1 MKKSFVC
8 LSAVSVAIVCLTGRA
23 QLRWAPLYEP
33 GCGGAIVSVAVSP
46 HDPQHVASGGDMLG
60 TAASFDGGE
69 SWKPGLGLPSYEM
82 ATPTFHPTRADEL
95 WIGSCRGPFV
105 SRDGGLTWQ
114 GRRNGMPAPC
124 PWKYTA
130 MIEKVLVDPA
140 RRGLWRYDPATGGW
154 TRLHDDALACAP
166 AADPTDPTRLVFTT
180 MDNPYHDFAGGHGVW
195 VSSDDGRTWTAA
207 NDGLHVRRLTCVA
220 FDPFD
225 PERLVAGTSGG
236 GFVTARWP
244 KK

>member
-95 WIGSCRGPFV
+95 WIGSCMGPFV
-105 SRDGGLTWQ
+105 SRDG
-114 GRRNGMPAPC
+114 
-124 PWKYTA
+124 
-130 MIEKVLVDPA
+130 
-140 RRGLWRYDPATGGW
+140 
-154 TRLHDDALACAP
+154 
-166 AADPTDPTRLVFTT
+166 
-180 MDNPYHDFAGGHGVW
+180 
-195 VSSDDGRTWTAA
+195 GRTWTAA

-244 KK
+244 KR